1 MKKLKISIKIILTSL
16 LIFIFIYGCFYY
28 SSILSTKIDIKNS
41 NSIYMYDKDN
51 KTFYEGNNGTKKW
64 VSLKDISP
72 YLINATIYSEDKNF
86 YSHNGF
92 DIPRIFMSLFI
103 NIKNKELSQGASTI
117 SQQYARNLFLT
128 FEKTWKRKIKEA
140 WYAFKLENTYSKDEI
155 LEGYL
160 NTINYGNGILG
171 IENASYYYFNKS
183 SKDLN
188 LEEACMLAGIP
199 KSPNNYSPLNNE
211 KMAKKRQK
219 QILNNLVNNNIIS
232 KKESNKAYNKT
243 LTYYGKK
250 DNLNL
255 NTIMYYQDAVINE
268 LKELN
273 IISEDT
279 IKQEGLKIYT
289 ALDTK
294 AQLILEQNINNN
306 LESKKEM
313 QAASIMMNPKNG
325 EIIALA
331 GGKDYSKSQY
341 NRAIKAKRQVG
352 STMKP
357 LLYLAALQEG
367 LTPATTFL
375 SKPTTFTLD
384 NDKLYS
390 PKNYADI
397 YPNDYIT
404 MALAI
409 AYSDNIY
416 SVKTHKFLGENTLV
430 DISKKLGIKSKL
442 NANASLPLGTSEI
455 TMDEFTNA
463 YATLANTG
471 ISVNKHLI
479 RKIENGKGEVIY
491 KYKDNSQQIFN
502 NKYIFILNEMLS
514 KTYDTS
520 LKDYTTP
527 TCASIKPKLTK
538 KYAVKSGTTD
548 YDLWTIGY
556 NKDIVVSVW
565 TGYDDNRK
573 LSSKEYKYAKNIWA
587 DTIEDYLRDEE
598 DNWYDKPEDVVGV
611 ITDLYTGKVADNN
624 SKIKTLLYYI
634 IGTEPGYKK
643 TTIN

>member
-1 MKKLKISIKIILTSL
+1 MKKLKISVKIILTSL

-128 FEKTWKRKIKEA
+128 FEKTWKRKLKEA

-188 LEEACMLAGIP
+188 LEEASILAGIP

-219 QILNNLVNNNIIS
+219 QILKTLVDNNIIT
-232 KKESNKAYNKT
+232 KKEANKAYNKK
-243 LTYYGKK
+243 LTFYGKK

-268 LKELN
+268 LKELK

-306 LESKKEM
+306 LENKKDM

-375 SKPTTFTLD
+375 SKPTTFNLD
-384 NDKLYS
+384 NNKLYS
-390 PKNYADI
+390 PKNYGDI

-430 DISKKLGIKSKL
+430 DISKKLGITSKL
-442 NANASLPLGTSEI
+442 SANASLPLGTSEI

-491 KYKDNSQQIFN
+491 KYKDNTQQIVN

-514 KTYDTS
+514 KTYDAS

-527 TCASIKPKLTK
+527 TCASIRPKLTK

-573 LSSKEYKYAKNIWA
+573 LSSKEYKYAKSIWA
-587 DTIEDYLRDEE
+587 DTIEDYLRDKE

-634 IGTEPGYKK
+634 KGTEPGYKK
-643 TTIN
+643 TTIK